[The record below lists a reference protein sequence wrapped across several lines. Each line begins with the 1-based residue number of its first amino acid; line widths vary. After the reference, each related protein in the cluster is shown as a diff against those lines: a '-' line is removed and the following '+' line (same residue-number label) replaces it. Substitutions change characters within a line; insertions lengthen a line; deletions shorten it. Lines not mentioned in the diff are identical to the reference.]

1 MEFIFFFPTKMQLMT
16 RICIVYIFLFSMSNT
31 FCDLLNYRQM
41 IRNHEGGTILPM
53 LLFTWFISNCHSY
66 RKSTILKTAMN
77 TQKMRKNQSP
87 APRNE
92 PKCISFSLL
101 IFHLIQVWPH
111 YTTEIASKRK

>member
-1 MEFIFFFPTKMQLMT
+1 
-16 RICIVYIFLFSMSNT
+16 MSNN

-77 TQKMRKNQSP
+77 TQKMHKNQSP

-92 PKCISFSLL
+92 PKCISLFS
-101 IFHLIQVWPH
+101 FS
-111 YTTEIASKRK
+111 T